1 MSPLDPFEHDFEHD
15 DAAYVMGLLSGDD
28 LAAFE
33 DHLTTCEAC
42 RERVAQLQPTA
53 ALLAA
58 VSPQELIDAL
68 EPDAAP
74 PPPMPDTLLPGL
86 LRRAGVRRRR
96 ERWLS
101 AGISGLAVA
110 SLVALVIA
118 VWPASTAGNSGHPQ
132 ALQALVST
140 PLRATAAVTSTSWGT
155 RISLDCDYYGSPSS
169 PAKGSYA
176 LTVIAKDGTRHS
188 LGTWTVAPGRH
199 TKFTSGT
206 ALPDSALRTIQ
217 ITSNNGTP
225 VLSLDL

>member
-1 MSPLDPFEHDFEHD
+1 MTHPDSFEHD
-15 DAAYVMGLLSGDD
+15 DGAYVMGLLSRDD

-42 RERVAQLQPTA
+42 RARVAQLRPTA
-53 ALLAA
+53 GLLAA
-58 VSPQELIDAL
+58 VSTQDLMDAL
-68 EPDAAP
+68 EPDPA
-74 PPPMPDTLLPGL
+74 PPMPDTLLPGL

-118 VWPASTAGNSGHPQ
+118 VWPATSAGSGGRPQ
-132 ALQALVST
+132 ALTALSSA

-155 RISLDCDYYGSPSS
+155 RISLDCDYFGAAQGPAGAVSYG
-169 PAKGSYA
+169 
-176 LTVIAKDGTRHS
+176 LTVVAKDGSRHT

-217 ITSNNGTP
+217 ITSISGTP
-225 VLSLDL
+225 VLALNL